1 MNLSS
6 QLMRD
11 NNEILALLSILILKI
26 KLMKNNHTKKKIN
39 KKILN

>member
-11 NNEILALLSILILKI
+11 NNEILALLSILNF
-26 KLMKNNHTKKKIN
+26 KNKTN
-39 KKILN
+39 KK